1 MDRIYFSKQELCQ
14 FQVYV
19 LIHISPAGNKFMK
32 APLSR
37 GFIKTQK
44 KKVAESEGTRVCFS
58 LHNFSLQNGD
68 SLHQTYLNTQ

>member
-1 MDRIYFSKQELCQ
+1 MDRIYLSKQELCQ

-44 KKVAESEGTRVCFS
+44 KKWLKVRGPECVFHCIIFLCKMETVYIR
-58 LHNFSLQNGD
+58 LI
-68 SLHQTYLNTQ
+68 